1 MALEDGDEEQR
12 NLPVRTAVKSIN
24 FVYFHFVAEK
34 RRRPRRRTKIEIIS
48 ARVDLARLG
57 EKKKCFGHPKALGHT
72 PLSTSEMLPSEQ
84 FRAIMKNPTKSHCR
98 HISLPSRP
106 FVASLCNRVELIR
119 YKWLSSPRLALLFF

>member
-57 EKKKCFGHPKALGHT
+57 EKKKVFWAPK
-72 PLSTSEMLPSEQ
+72 S
-84 FRAIMKNPTKSHCR
+84 
-98 HISLPSRP
+98 SRP
-106 FVASLCNRVELIR
+106 YSAEHI
-119 YKWLSSPRLALLFF
+119 